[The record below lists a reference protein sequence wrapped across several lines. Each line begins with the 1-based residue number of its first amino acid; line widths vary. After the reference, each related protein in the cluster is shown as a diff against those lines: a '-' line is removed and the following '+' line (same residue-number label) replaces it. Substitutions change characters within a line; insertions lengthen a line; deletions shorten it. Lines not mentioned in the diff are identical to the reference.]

1 MLAFKAS
8 SNWRSSA
15 RALALIRAE
24 TTGPRMGVP
33 FDFPRLLA
41 LVVDLDPALEVEG
54 GSQVSSPSLPLGVD
68 GGVGMAANRYI
79 HYCYLKITILSVPQL
94 KLCASATQ
102 SITTGLIG
110 KRDDMAALSI

>member
-8 SNWRSSA
+8 SSWRSSA
-15 RALALIRAE
+15 RSRALIRAE

-68 GGVGMAANRYI
+68 GGVGMDVGFEAADFRPFLAGI
-79 HYCYLKITILSVPQL
+79 AKI
-94 KLCASATQ
+94 
-102 SITTGLIG
+102 
-110 KRDDMAALSI
+110 

>member
-15 RALALIRAE
+15 RARALIRAE

-33 FDFPRLLA
+33 FDFPLA
-41 LVVDLDPALEVEG
+41 LVVDLDPTLEVEG

-79 HYCYLKITILSVPQL
+79 HDCNLKITILSVPQL
-94 KLCASATQ
+94 KDCVHVLHSPILQGANREK
-102 SITTGLIG
+102 G
-110 KRDDMAALSI
+110 

>member
-8 SNWRSSA
+8 SSWRSSA
-15 RALALIRAE
+15 RSRALIRAE

-41 LVVDLDPALEVEG
+41 LVVDLDLEVEG

-68 GGVGMAANRYI
+68 GGVGMDVGFEAADFRPFLAGI
-79 HYCYLKITILSVPQL
+79 AKI
-94 KLCASATQ
+94 
-102 SITTGLIG
+102 
-110 KRDDMAALSI
+110 

>member
-15 RALALIRAE
+15 RARALIRAE

-94 KLCASATQ
+94 KDCVHVLHCP
-102 SITTGLIG
+102 IIHYRG
-110 KRDDMAALSI
+110 KG

>member
-8 SNWRSSA
+8 SSWRSSA
-15 RALALIRAE
+15 RSRALIRAE

-41 LVVDLDPALEVEG
+41 LVVDLDLEVEG

-94 KLCASATQ
+94 KDCVQVLRSPILQ
-102 SITTGLIG
+102 G
-110 KRDDMAALSI
+110 